1 MTKRI
6 LLFLLVTGFTVT
18 GVKADQPDHRLT
30 NAERAAMP
38 DFLRNVSQ
46 NSTFGIVTPPTS
58 PVRASAE
65 WEEIDALIVVWT
77 SYTNIVRQIINYAQ
91 SETKVLVVCSDST
104 QVIANLSA
112 NQVPINNVDFIQT
125 GYNTIWCRD
134 YGPWNVYTDNV
145 DSLFLIDWI
154 YNRPRAKDDTISR
167 AIATFKGLPLYET
180 TTAPYDLVHTGGN
193 FMCDGMGT
201 GFSSRLVLNENPTK
215 SEQQIDSIMYQFM
228 GINRYIKMNQLPYDG
243 IGHIDMHMKL
253 LDEETLLVGEYLP
266 GVSDGPYIDSN
277 ITYVLNNFN
286 SSFGTP
292 YKVIRIPMP
301 PDANNT
307 YPNAGGDY
315 RTYTNAVFVNKT
327 IIVPTYDPQYDTTAL
342 RIWQEAMPG
351 YRIRGIDCNQ
361 IIPSLGAIHC
371 ITKEVSSNNLLR
383 IVHQPL
389 RDQAATLPDY
399 QINATIEH
407 RSGITGA
414 TLYYRTDTLLPY
426 TAVNM
431 SLSGASPNSWTAAI
445 PGQPAGTTVYYYI
458 RGTATNGKSMN
469 RPMPAPLGYWKFT
482 VTGTTSLAELPA
494 VITAG
499 TVYPN
504 PSKGLTCIQLSSTSS
519 SKIDVRLLNLM
530 GQTVEDIYSGQIDS
544 GEKRI
549 WFNTSNCA
557 AGIYLVEVRN
567 GNQVVR
573 QKVVVR

>member
-1 MTKRI
+1 
-6 LLFLLVTGFTVT
+6 
-18 GVKADQPDHRLT
+18 
-30 NAERAAMP
+30 
-38 DFLRNVSQ
+38 
-46 NSTFGIVTPPTS
+46 
-58 PVRASAE
+58 
-65 WEEIDALIVVWT
+65 
-77 SYTNIVRQIINYAQ
+77 
-91 SETKVLVVCSDST
+91 
-104 QVIANLSA
+104 
-112 NQVPINNVDFIQT
+112 
-125 GYNTIWCRD
+125 
-134 YGPWNVYTDNV
+134 
-145 DSLFLIDWI
+145 
-154 YNRPRAKDDTISR
+154 
-167 AIATFKGLPLYET
+167 
-180 TTAPYDLVHTGGN
+180 
-193 FMCDGMGT
+193 
-201 GFSSRLVLNENPTK
+201 
-215 SEQQIDSIMYQFM
+215 
-228 GINRYIKMNQLPYDG
+228 
-243 IGHIDMHMKL
+243 MKL

-301 PDANNT
+301 PDAMNA

-389 RDQAATLPDY
+389 RDQLSTVPDY
-399 QINATIEH
+399 QVNATIEH

-414 TLYYRTDTLLPY
+414 TIYYRTDTLLPY

-431 SLSGASPNSWTAAI
+431 SLSGASPNSWTATI
-445 PGQPAGTTVYYYI
+445 PGQPASTTVYYYI

-469 RPMPAPLGYWKFT
+469 RPMPAPLSYWKFI

-519 SKIDVRLLNLM
+519 TKIDVRLLNLM
-530 GQTVEDIYSGQIDS
+530 GQTVEEIYSGNIDS
-544 GEKRI
+544 GEKRV
-549 WFNTSNCA
+549 WFNTTNCA